1 MESSRG
7 QVWGAHRLQL
17 VVRRKSCVPLFVA
30 WASFMQALPGIVDR
44 VPQCFN
50 APFGAPDAVVHQLA
64 NVYIA
69 AAPSDFACALVH
81 RSP

>member
-44 VPQCFN
+44 VPQVRASGQRNSCYKQF
-50 APFGAPDAVVHQLA
+50 ALRTSGILDTGHHQ
-64 NVYIA
+64 
-69 AAPSDFACALVH
+69 
-81 RSP
+81 